1 VAKKLQ
7 LLFKATELR
16 WIMKLII
23 PTAIAYLLLINC
35 NSQNNNTITING
47 DAQGTTYHIIYFS
60 ESNVNL
66 EKGIDSIL
74 KRIDSSL
81 STYVSS
87 SIISR
92 VNKND
97 TTVIIDE
104 HFIEVFNTALEVS
117 KNTKG
122 IFDPTVA
129 PLINAWGFGFTKK
142 SKVDSSLVDSL
153 LDFIGYQKVRLSG
166 KKVIKD
172 KLEVM
177 LDFNAIAQG
186 YTVDVLATYLEKMS
200 VVNYLVELGGE
211 VKAKGKKQNDQ
222 FWTIGIDQPNEEAI
236 EGRPL
241 KAVVTLKNKALAT
254 SGNYRKFYIED
265 GKKFSHIIDPF
276 TGYPAKHNLLSATV
290 VANDCMS
297 ADAYATSFMVMGMEK
312 AKEFL
317 SAHEGLQLEVFFIY
331 DEGGIWKTYSS
342 KKLEEWIKELP

>member
-1 VAKKLQ
+1 
-7 LLFKATELR
+7 
-16 WIMKLII
+16 MKLII
-23 PTAIAYLLLINC
+23 PTVIAYLLLINC
-35 NSQNNNTITING
+35 NSKSNSTITING
-47 DAQGTTYHIIYFS
+47 NAQGTTYQIIYIS
-60 ESNVNL
+60 ESNVRL
-66 EKGIDSIL
+66 EKGIDSIF

-104 HFIEVFNTALEVS
+104 HFIEVFNKALEVS
-117 KNTKG
+117 KNTHG
-122 IFDPTVA
+122 AFDPTVA

-142 SKVDSSLVDSL
+142 SKVDSSMVDSL
-153 LDFIGYQKVRLSG
+153 LDFIGYQKIRLYG

-172 KLEVM
+172 KPEIM

-186 YTVDVLATYLEKMS
+186 YTVDVLATYLKNMRIT
-200 VVNYLVELGGE
+200 NYLVELGGE
-211 VKAKGKKQNDQ
+211 VKAKGKKQNDH
-222 FWTIGIDQPNEEAI
+222 FWTIGIDQPNEHAT

-241 KAVVTLKNKALAT
+241 KAVVTLKDKALAT
-254 SGNYRKFYIED
+254 SGNYRKFYIEG

-290 VANDCMS
+290 VANDCMT
-297 ADAYATSFMVMGMEK
+297 ADAYATSFMVIGMEK
-312 AKEFL
+312 AKQFL
-317 SAHEGLQLEVFFIY
+317 LEHEELQLEVFFIY
-331 DEGGIWKTYSS
+331 DEDGIWKTYTS